1 MTDDSASAG
10 RNSRILL
17 LEGIHPSAEKY
28 LRGKGFTNVTSSP
41 GALDAAQLRAA
52 VAGAHLLGI
61 RSRTRIDAEGIAAAP
76 GLLAIGCFCIG
87 TNQVDLR
94 AAAFAGVPV
103 FNAPHSNTRS
113 VAELVI
119 GFAVMLIR
127 DVHRKSLAAHAGR
140 WMKTTGQ
147 SQELRGKTL
156 GIVGYGHIGS
166 QVSVLAESLGMTV
179 LYHDIEVKLPLGN
192 ARPQPTLSDVL
203 RKADI
208 VTLHVPDTAQTRGLI
223 SAERLAEMRP
233 GALLVNTSRGS
244 VVDLAA
250 LAARL
255 RSGALGGAAID
266 VFPSEP
272 PTNDAPF
279 ESPLRGIE
287 NVILSPHVAGSTL
300 EAQENI
306 GVEVARKLAN
316 YVLRGATPGAV
327 NFPAL
332 PLQEPAGGYRIL
344 HVHRNVPGVVRSL
357 NVLVADAGLNIAGVS
372 LQTQG
377 EIGYAAIDV
386 EGEPTPALAAAVA
399 AVPATVRSR
408 IVRP

>member
-1 MTDDSASAG
+1 MIDDLAVA
-10 RNSRILL
+10 RQRTRIVL
-17 LEGIHPSAEKY
+17 LEGIHPSAVEY
-28 LRGKGFTNVTSSP
+28 LRGRGFTNVTSTN

-52 VAGAHLLGI
+52 VSGAHLVGI
-61 RSRTRIDAEGIAAAP
+61 RSRTRIDAEVIAAAP
-76 GLLAIGCFCIG
+76 GLLALGCFCIG

-94 AAAFAGVPV
+94 AAATAGVPV

-140 WMKTTGQ
+140 WMKATGQ
-147 SQELRGKTL
+147 AHELRGKTL

-166 QVSVLAESLGMTV
+166 QVSVLAESLGMSV
-179 LYHDIEVKLPLGN
+179 IYHDIEVKLPLGN
-192 ARPQPTLSDVL
+192 ARPQPTLTDVL
-203 RKADI
+203 RQADI
-208 VTLHVPDTAQTRGLI
+208 VTLHVPDTALTRGLVT
-223 SAERLAEMRP
+223 AERLGEMRP

-244 VVDLAA
+244 VVDLHS

-255 RSGALGGAAID
+255 VSGELGGAAID
-266 VFPSEP
+266 VFPVEP
-272 PTNDAPF
+272 AGNDAQF
-279 ESPLRGIE
+279 ESPLRGID

-306 GVEVARKLAN
+306 GAEVARKLAN

-327 NFPAL
+327 NFPVLA
-332 PLQEPAGGYRIL
+332 LQELAAGFRIL
-344 HVHRNVPGVVRSL
+344 HVHRNVPGVVRRL
-357 NVLVADAGLNIAGVS
+357 NDLVADAGLNVAGQS

-377 EIGYAAIDV
+377 DIGYVAIDV
-386 EGEPTPALAAAVA
+386 EGEPTPALAAAIA
-399 AVPATVRSR
+399 AAPDTIRAR